1 VPALL
6 PPTLLFP
13 PLTARLPAPEPP
25 EPITPPQAVQWYGS
39 PNYTAGR
46 SGMRVIAVVV
56 HTMAGSL
63 ASCDSWF
70 NNTAAQVSSQ
80 YGIGLHG
87 EAHQYVALQN
97 TAWANGI
104 LEPGNTWP
112 GVPYSVNAQTVSI
125 ETEDNGSGATPVTE
139 QQYQATLGVARLAIS
154 AYPSITWLLGHHC
167 ISPSSRP
174 QCCGDRWR
182 ASGQFDR
189 LADELGLQPRY

>member
-1 VPALL
+1 
-6 PPTLLFP
+6 
-13 PLTARLPAPEPP
+13 
-25 EPITPPQAVQWYGS
+25 
-39 PNYTAGR
+39 
-46 SGMRVIAVVV
+46 MRVIAVVV
-56 HTMAGSL
+56 HTMAGTL
-63 ASCDSWF
+63 ESCDSWF

-80 YGIGLHG
+80 YGIGLAG

-104 LEPGNTWP
+104 LEAGNTWP

-139 QQYQATLGVARLAIS
+139 AQYQATLGVARLALS
-154 AYPSITWLLGHHC
+154 VYPSIAWLLSHHC

-189 LADELGLQPRY
+189 LAGELGLQPRY